1 MLRKSL
7 LMVAPVGL
15 LALFPLVR
23 GDSTTVGAPW
33 ISMEIPANPLDPTTR
48 GAAFLVHAYYHENP
62 ARFPATGS
70 AEGLVEGKR
79 QSIRLEFTATS
90 RPGVY
95 AVKQQWPTSG
105 SWVLVISLNAGETPS
120 LLVQLGPNGGVEDA
134 SYYGL
139 NTKTL
144 ALRSVRVVRGKIDSG
159 QIETA
164 LRTMARVSEGHSKK

>member
-7 LMVAPVGL
+7 LMVAPVSL
-15 LALFPLVR
+15 LALFPLAR
-23 GDSTTVGAPW
+23 ADSGSVGAPW

-48 GAAFLVHAYYHENP
+48 GAAFLVHAYHHENP

-79 QSIRLEFTATS
+79 QSIPLEFTATS

-95 AVKQQWPTSG
+95 AVKQQWPASG
-105 SWVLVISLNAGETPS
+105 SWILAISLNAGETPS
-120 LLVQLGPNGGVEDA
+120 LLVELGPNGGVEDA

-139 NTKTL
+139 ATKAL
-144 ALRSVRVVRGKIDSG
+144 ALSSVRVVRGKIDSS
-159 QIETA
+159 QIDTA
-164 LRTMARVSEGHSKK
+164 LRTMAMVSEGHSRK